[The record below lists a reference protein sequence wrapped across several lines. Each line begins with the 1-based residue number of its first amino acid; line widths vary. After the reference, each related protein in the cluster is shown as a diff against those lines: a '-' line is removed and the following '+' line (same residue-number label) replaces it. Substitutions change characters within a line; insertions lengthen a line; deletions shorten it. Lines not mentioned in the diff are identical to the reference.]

1 MSDADDPFSSPLD
14 RTVIIPSP
22 GGGAPA
28 PANAPKREAR
38 PDAPSAASAP
48 RNAGE
53 GFDPHAADEPLV
65 RAAAP
70 LLLSAAQ
77 IKQTVAAA
85 DPAALRQRIADEVR
99 AFDAAAK
106 AAGVQSATAQA
117 ARYMLCTMLDEAA
130 MGTPWGPEHGWADRT
145 LLAEFHGETWGG
157 EKVFDIIE
165 RAKREPGV
173 NAGFLQLAYYVL
185 AFGFEG
191 KYRVKESGH
200 LLNLKDGLFRIL
212 QNQRPAPERALS
224 PEWRGREAGAAEQ
237 LMKVVPLWA
246 VIAGAAGA
254 LVLAYAAYS
263 LLLFN
268 AGRPAAALAQEIG
281 GGRAAMLAD
290 APPPQVAIDPRA
302 ALAPHVG
309 RTLEV
314 VDEGPITT
322 IRLLGRSPDGVLF
335 RTGGAD
341 IGATYDRTLSDI
353 AALLSEFPGAIII
366 EGHTDSTGS
375 ASANARTSQ
384 ARAEAVAQRLA
395 SEGVAAD
402 RLEAE
407 GWSSRRP
414 LVAENSAADRA
425 LNRRV
430 EIRFRGTG
438 GGA

>member
-1 MSDADDPFSSPLD
+1 MSDADDPFASPLD
-14 RTVIIPSP
+14 RTVIIPTP
-22 GGGAPA
+22 GG
-28 PANAPKREAR
+28 
-38 PDAPSAASAP
+38 AASAP
-48 RNAGE
+48 KASTPPPRSAAPPASAGSRQLGD
-53 GFDPHAADEPLV
+53 GFDPHAADDPLV

-77 IKQTVAAA
+77 IRQTVSAS
-85 DPAALRQRIADEVR
+85 DPAALRKRIVDEVR
-99 AFDAAAK
+99 AFDAFAK
-106 AAGVQSATAQA
+106 AAGVQSAAAQA
-117 ARYMLCTMLDEAA
+117 ARYMLCTMIDEAA

-173 NAGFLQLAYYVL
+173 NSGFLQLAYYVL

-224 PEWRGREAGAAEQ
+224 PQWRGREAGAAEQ
-237 LMKVVPLWA
+237 LMKVIPLWA
-246 VIAGAAGA
+246 VLAGTVGA
-254 LVLAYAAYS
+254 LVLIYAAYS

-268 AGRPAAALAQEIG
+268 AARPAAALAQDIG
-281 GGRAAMLAD
+281 GGAAAALAD
-290 APPPQVAIDPRA
+290 APPPPIAIDPRQ
-302 ALAPHVG
+302 ALAPHLG

-322 IRLLGRSPDGVLF
+322 IRLLGKSPDGVLF

-341 IGATYDRTLSDI
+341 IGAAYGQALVDI
-353 AALLSEFPGAIII
+353 ADLLSEFPGAVIV

-384 ARAEAVAQRLA
+384 ARAEAVAKRLA
-395 SEGVAAD
+395 ADGVSAA

-414 LVAENSAADRA
+414 LVAESSAADRA

-430 EIRFRGTG
+430 EIRFRGAG